1 MTGNY
6 RVTAVS
12 QAAGSAAAQEP
23 VAPGPVA
30 PPPGLPLAEPAS
42 EARREAVR
50 ARAAAARSLPVRV
63 RVRKRRL
70 PRGLSGANGGLRV
83 VLLEHV
89 ELSPEL
95 YHPDLRRHR
104 RPRRGCASDAAG
116 GVDAATGANCAALAA
131 CCNAIPTRTRRRT
144 ARTFTAPW
152 PRAATAP
159 AGRSSTSSK
168 PLTIVRE
175 APRALDRGHRAGRA

>member
-131 CCNAIPTRTRRRT
+131 CCNAITDPNQKEDCQDIYSTV
-144 ARTFTAPW
+144 AASGN
-152 PRAATAP
+152 RAC
-159 AGRSSTSSK
+159 GQ
-168 PLTIVRE
+168 I
-175 APRALDRGHRAGRA
+175 LDEFKAIDYCP